1 MKKAK
6 QIFYAISTT
15 GGANYQPY
23 GVAKNRKVAQAQ
35 AMDLLRG
42 RDIVDRTLRQNIEI
56 VSRTTAIRRGIIAR
70 DTTVEWDQDT
80 QSYRWEN

>member
-1 MKKAK
+1 MKKAEH
-6 QIFYAISTT
+6 IFYAISTT
-15 GGANYQPY
+15 GGSNYHPY
-23 GVAKNRKVAQAQ
+23 GVATNRKDALTQALE
-35 AMDLLRG
+35 LLRG

-70 DTTVEWDQDT
+70 DTTVAWDQDT